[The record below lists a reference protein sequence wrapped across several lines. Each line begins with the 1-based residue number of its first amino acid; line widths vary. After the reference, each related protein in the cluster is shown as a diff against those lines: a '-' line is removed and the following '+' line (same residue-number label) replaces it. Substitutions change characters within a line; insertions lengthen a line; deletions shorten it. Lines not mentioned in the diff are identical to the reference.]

1 MTSEENNEKEE
12 NEQEIL
18 REISS
23 AVKSIDDKVDDIRD
37 IMEKH
42 FEDLPRESDNGY
54 DFNDYKDFYHEN
66 NGYGW

>member
-42 FEDLPRESDNGY
+42 FEDLLGESDNGY
-54 DFNDYKDFYHEN
+54 DFNDYKDFYN
-66 NGYGW
+66 DNGKY